1 MSDTFI
7 TVIAVMV
14 LAVIMFVSPL
24 MATAKQNDSMTQTA
38 VQSIVSDFVNTSAK
52 EGKITRNNYDKLM
65 QKLDATGNSYDL
77 ELEVR
82 VFDVNPMEGNNGD
95 AIGENIYYS
104 EFTSTILNKIMS
116 EDEDEYPL
124 KKGSYLKAKVT
135 NSNVTMGTV
144 LKNFI
149 FSVIGKDSIAIEVSE
164 STLVNY

>member
-52 EGKITRNNYDKLM
+52 EGKITRNNYDNLM
-65 QKLDATGNSYDL
+65 QKLYATGNSYDL

-82 VFDVNPMEGNNGD
+82 VFDVNPMEDNNGD
-95 AIGENIYYS
+95 EIGQNIYYS

-116 EDEDEYPL
+116 EDEYPL

-135 NSNVTMGTV
+135 NSNVTMGTI

-149 FSVIGKDSIAIEVSE
+149 FSVMGKDTIAIEVSE